1 MLQVRLC
8 NDSLER
14 GNMSSKPNPL
24 PKFIDMFSA
33 TAPQIASNALD
44 AEIERRLGV
53 LRTQQGPYQP
63 VYGIDSD
70 QDSPRRDLLLQNCDF
85 VERHFSSIRRKQQ
98 VRILDVGSNAGFVTF
113 TLAKT
118 FPQILGMEINP
129 AAHGLCTLLAQ
140 KMKSPARF
148 ATVDI
153 LKMIDSGD
161 VDFENTDCVL
171 LFNVVHQMI
180 FARGLSYV
188 QTAIKKIVQSVD
200 VVFVELATRD
210 QYVPHKKDHLLPVE
224 AEEVLKRCVDCDIQL
239 LRTSPRPLY
248 LIRRRSLSLAA
259 DRFAFDSIKFSGNAN
274 SLISR
279 KYYLN
284 GSEFLKVYRF
294 TPEQPPIAFE
304 AEVQGLLAAQGTNV
318 CPEIIDWGKNQYTGY
333 IRMERIYGEILAD
346 QMFRHDTKEKRDK
359 VIAELLRLACEL
371 IRGGTYQ
378 NDFSA
383 HNIIVTSDG
392 SLRLIDFEQARSHP
406 IYDPFAFLLWL
417 ISDLCTGR
425 ADWYEKDIVEK
436 LRLKDSVRADHDF
449 YPDRKELAGAG
460 LNSQFIED
468 AFSATNWTHF
478 VKEWY
483 PKFRDL
489 SERQIVKTE

>member
-1 MLQVRLC
+1 MLQVRFR
-8 NDSLER
+8 NNTLER
-14 GNMSSKPNPL
+14 GSMCSKSNRL

-33 TAPQIASNALD
+33 TTPEITSDALD
-44 AEIERRLGV
+44 AEIEQRLDV
-53 LRTQQGPYQP
+53 LRTQQGTYQP

-85 VERHFSSIRRKQQ
+85 VERHFNSILRKQQ

-118 FPQILGMEINP
+118 FPQILGAEINP
-129 AAHGLCTLLAQ
+129 AAIGLCSLLAQ

-148 ATVDI
+148 ASVDI

-161 VDFENTDCVL
+161 VDFENIDCVL
-171 LFNVVHQMI
+171 LFNVIHQMI

-188 QTAIKKIVQSVD
+188 QTALKKIVQSVD

-224 AEEVLKRCVDCDIQL
+224 AEEVLKKCVDCDIQL
-239 LRTSPRPLY
+239 LRSSPRPLY

-259 DRFAFDSIKFSGNAN
+259 DRFAFDSIRFSGNAN

-284 GSEFLKVYRF
+284 GSEFLKLYRF
-294 TPEQPPIAFE
+294 TPEQQPIAFE
-304 AEVQGLLAAQGTNV
+304 AEVQGLLAVQGTNV
-318 CPEIIDWGKNQYTGY
+318 CPGIIDWGKNQYIGY
-333 IRMERIYGEILAD
+333 IRTERIHGQMLAD
-346 QMFRHDTKEKRDK
+346 QMSRHDTKEKRDK
-359 VIAELLRLACEL
+359 VVVELLRLAHEL
-371 IRGGTYQ
+371 VRGGTYQ

-392 SLRLIDFEQARSHP
+392 SLRLIDFEQARPHP

-417 ISDLCTGR
+417 LSDLYTGR
-425 ADWYEKDIVEK
+425 ADWYKRSVVEK
-436 LRLKDSVRADHDF
+436 LILKGSARADHSF
-449 YPDRKELAGAG
+449 YPDRKELVDAG
-460 LNSQFIED
+460 LNSQFVED
-468 AFSATNWTHF
+468 AFSAADWTHF
-478 VKEWY
+478 INEWY
-483 PKFRDL
+483 PKFRQL
-489 SERQIVKTE
+489 SGQQIARTA

>member
-1 MLQVRLC
+1 
-8 NDSLER
+8 
-14 GNMSSKPNPL
+14 MSSNPDRL
-24 PKFIDMFSA
+24 HKFIDMFSA
-33 TAPQIASNALD
+33 TAPQIASDALD
-44 AEIERRLGV
+44 AEIEQRLGV
-53 LRTQQGPYQP
+53 LRTQQGDYQP

-70 QDSPRRDLLLQNCDF
+70 QDSPRRNLLLQNCDF
-85 VERHFSSIRRKQQ
+85 VERHFVSIQRKQQ

-118 FPQILGMEINP
+118 FPQILGAEINP
-129 AAHGLCTLLAQ
+129 TAFDLCTLLAQ

-148 ATVDI
+148 ASVDI
-153 LKMIDSGD
+153 LRMIDSGD
-161 VDFENTDCVL
+161 VDFENLDCVL

-188 QTAIKKIVQSVD
+188 QMALRKIVQSVD

-239 LRTSPRPLY
+239 LRAAPRPLY

-259 DRFAFDSIKFSGNAN
+259 DRFPFASIRFSANAN

-294 TPEQPPIAFE
+294 TAEQQPIAFE
-304 AEVQGLLAAQGTNV
+304 AEVQGLLAVQGTNV
-318 CPEIIDWGKNQYTGY
+318 CPGIIDWGKNQYAGY
-333 IRMERIYGEILAD
+333 IRTERIHGQILAD
-346 QMFRHDTKEKRDK
+346 QMSRHDTKEKKEK
-359 VIAELLRLACEL
+359 VVVELLRLAHEL
-371 IRGGTYQ
+371 VRGGTYQ

-383 HNIIVTSDG
+383 HNIIVMSDG
-392 SLRLIDFEQARSHP
+392 SLRLIDFEQARPNP

-417 ISDLCTGR
+417 ISDLFTGR
-425 ADWYEKDIVEK
+425 ADWYEKSDVEK
-436 LRLKDSVRADHDF
+436 LRLSGSARADHTF
-449 YPDRKELAGAG
+449 YPDRKELVEAG

-468 AFSATNWTHF
+468 AFSDPDWTHF
-478 VKEWY
+478 VNEWY
-483 PKFRDL
+483 PKFRQL
-489 SERQIVKTE
+489 SGQQIAKSA